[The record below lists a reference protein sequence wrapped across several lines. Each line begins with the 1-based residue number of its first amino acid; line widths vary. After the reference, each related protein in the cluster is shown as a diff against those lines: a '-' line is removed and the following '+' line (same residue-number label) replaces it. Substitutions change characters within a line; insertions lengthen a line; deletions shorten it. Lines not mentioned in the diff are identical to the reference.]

1 MSKVLIIAEAGVNH
15 NGDMELA
22 KKLVDAAADAGAD
35 YVKFQ
40 TYKTDALLLETAEK
54 AGYQKKIMGESE
66 NQYEMLKKLELCENN
81 HVVLIEHCESR
92 NVRFLSS
99 PFDLDSIDLIAKLN
113 LDFIKVPSG
122 EITNFPYIRKVGGA
136 GKKILL
142 STGMSNL
149 GEIEAALNLMVDSGA
164 DMDQISVMHCNT
176 EYPTPPKDANL
187 RAISTIQNAF
197 NVKVGYSDHT
207 LGVEAAI
214 AAVSMGATV
223 IEKHITLDKNM
234 SGPDHMASMDP
245 EDFKQFVQCIHNVE
259 AMLGGGLKRPSQSEK
274 KNITIA
280 RKSIVASK
288 AISKGEPF
296 GEGNLT
302 TKRPGDGVSPM
313 RWNDVVGKVAH
324 REYSVDEKID

>member
-92 NVRFLSS
+92 NVKFLSS

>member
-1 MSKVLIIAEAGVNH
+1 LSKVLIIAEAGVNH

-92 NVRFLSS
+92 NVKFLSS

>member
-40 TYKTDALLLETAEK
+40 TYKTDALLLETTEK

>member
-92 NVRFLSS
+92 NVKFLSS

-122 EITNFPYIRKVGGA
+122 EITNFPYIR
-136 GKKILL
+136 
-142 STGMSNL
+142 
-149 GEIEAALNLMVDSGA
+149 
-164 DMDQISVMHCNT
+164 
-176 EYPTPPKDANL
+176 
-187 RAISTIQNAF
+187 
-197 NVKVGYSDHT
+197 
-207 LGVEAAI
+207 
-214 AAVSMGATV
+214 
-223 IEKHITLDKNM
+223 
-234 SGPDHMASMDP
+234 
-245 EDFKQFVQCIHNVE
+245 
-259 AMLGGGLKRPSQSEK
+259 
-274 KNITIA
+274 
-280 RKSIVASK
+280 
-288 AISKGEPF
+288 
-296 GEGNLT
+296 
-302 TKRPGDGVSPM
+302 
-313 RWNDVVGKVAH
+313 
-324 REYSVDEKID
+324 

>member
-1 MSKVLIIAEAGVNH
+1 LSKVLIIAEAGVNH

-92 NVRFLSS
+92 NVKFLSS

-324 REYSVDEKID
+324 REYSADEKID

>member
-1 MSKVLIIAEAGVNH
+1 
-15 NGDMELA
+15 
-22 KKLVDAAADAGAD
+22 
-35 YVKFQ
+35 
-40 TYKTDALLLETAEK
+40 LLETTEK

-92 NVRFLSS
+92 NVKFLSS